1 MARPVAHITTP
12 RSTPEEEAKRL
23 RISKRR
29 QKELNA
35 IAEEYFRQMQ
45 EEAAAAPTGKAFDQG
60 KKRKNAAAAA

>member
-1 MARPVAHITTP
+1 MARPAARITTP
-12 RSTPEEEAKRL
+12 RPTPEEEAKRL

-35 IAEEYFRQMQ
+35 IAEEYFRRMQ
-45 EEAAAAPTGKAFDQG
+45 EGKAASAGRTFEQG

>member
-1 MARPVAHITTP
+1 MARPVVRITTP
-12 RSTPEEEAKRL
+12 RPSPEEEAKRL
-23 RISKRR
+23 RIPKRR

-45 EEAAAAPTGKAFDQG
+45 AEEAATTGKAFNQG